1 MFGGGKAG
9 VGLGGRST
17 WLLCDGT
24 FWRCSLRGYDRRSH
38 DEGLMAVLRP
48 GSWTLVAKENGDAK
62 TGMLG
67 SIGFQASAEFCDILL
82 LLHTPSPLT

>member
-1 MFGGGKAG
+1 M
-9 VGLGGRST
+9 
-17 WLLCDGT
+17 
-24 FWRCSLRGYDRRSH
+24 RGFDQRSH

-67 SIGFQASAEFCDILL
+67 GIGFQASAEFCDIRNFYFYILS
-82 LLHTPSPLT
+82 SPLT